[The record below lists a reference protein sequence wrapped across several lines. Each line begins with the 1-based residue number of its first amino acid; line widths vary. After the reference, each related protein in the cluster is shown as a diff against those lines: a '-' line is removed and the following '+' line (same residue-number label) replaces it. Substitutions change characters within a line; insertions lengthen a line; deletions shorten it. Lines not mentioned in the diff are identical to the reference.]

1 MRNLFASRIWMLLVL
16 PALVFTLLA
25 YFTEDRALILV
36 FNIAQ
41 AATATAVVVAF
52 TPEAMRILWSKAP
65 MNRGSWM
72 AYGIWVG
79 WGFVLYGNALS
90 LVWRFMGQ
98 PAWLVNSDWVSV
110 RFFGGIIA
118 ATCHIIKPG
127 ELNEK
132 VPTREMIRIAVIL
145 GAAVAV
151 GLTVVNWPEIQ
162 SAWRGKHAWM
172 TTHADH
178 AIAGPA
184 PSRDVATRNVDPD
197 ILHEI
202 APTDG
207 PDDLSSRIEA
217 RISRRLNDR
226 IEDWRTMQRPVM
238 SRAGAVRQLLDEA
251 LDAEDKAVA
260 EPFEPEG
267 R

>member
-16 PALVFTLLA
+16 PALIFSLLS

-36 FNIAQ
+36 LNIAQ

-52 TPEAMRILWSKAP
+52 TPEAVRILWSRTP

-72 AYGIWVG
+72 AYGIWVS
-79 WGFVLYGNALS
+79 WGFVIY
-90 LVWRFMGQ
+90 
-98 PAWLVNSDWVSV
+98 
-110 RFFGGIIA
+110 
-118 ATCHIIKPG
+118 
-127 ELNEK
+127 
-132 VPTREMIRIAVIL
+132 RIGLIL
-145 GAAVAV
+145 GFAVAV
-151 GLTVVNWPEIQ
+151 GLTVVNFPEIQ
-162 SAWRGKHAWM
+162 AAWRGKHAWM
-172 TTHADH
+172 TTHADN

-184 PSRDVATRNVDPD
+184 PSRDVLTKNVAPD
-197 ILHEI
+197 ILREV

-207 PDDLSSRIEA
+207 PDDLTSRIEA

-226 IEDWRTMQRPVM
+226 IEDWRTTQRPVL
-238 SRAGAVRQLLDEA
+238 SRAGALRQLIDEA
-251 LDAEDKAVA
+251 LDAEDKAAA